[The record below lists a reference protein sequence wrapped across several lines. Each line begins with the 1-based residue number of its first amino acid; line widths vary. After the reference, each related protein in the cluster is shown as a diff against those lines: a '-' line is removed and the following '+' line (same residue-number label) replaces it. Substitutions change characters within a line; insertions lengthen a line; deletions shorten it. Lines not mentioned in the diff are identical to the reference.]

1 MKIVV
6 LPDHL
11 EDLIKHYEKFGFNE
25 ELINLLEQGMSLE
38 RSHQGI
44 YTELGILYAKFNPQR
59 LLDHI
64 RTYAQKIMIPKL
76 VRACEQYQM
85 WPEAVFLHSQYG
97 QFDQAVITMMEHSP
111 TAWKHDLF
119 SQNIV
124 KVSNHDLY
132 YRAMIFYLEEEPMLL
147 NDLLKLLAMKI
158 DLTKCVQVMK
168 RTGYIA
174 LITPFLKS
182 VQNQNISAVN
192 EALNEIY
199 LENEDYE
206 SLRQSIK
213 EFDSFESLKLAQD
226 LERHELLE
234 CRRIAALL
242 YRMNK
247 RFQQSIDIS
256 KKDELYKDAMETVAE
271 SRDPA
276 LAEDLMRHIM
286 HMEDKELFAAMLYT
300 CYELVKPDVALEV
313 AWRCGLYEYVMPYFI
328 QFVKDLSGRVDIV
341 QKKTD
346 DIKKKEEK
354 NAQEQMSQPL
364 DIDIGGFLFPGMNP
378 GMAMPALMPPPGMMP
393 NMNMGGFSTGF
404 NTGAGAGWQ

>member
-1 MKIVV
+1 MIESELVFAYASCGQRHLPELEAFISEPNQADIQKCGDRCFDDKLYEASKILYSHVGNNHKLAQVLVKLKQYQAAFEAAKKADIPKVWKEVCFACVRAKEFRTANLCGMKIII

-11 EDLIKHYEKFGFNE
+11 EDLIKHYEKYGFHE
-25 ELINLLEQGMSLE
+25 ELILLLEQGMSLE

-44 YTELGILYAKFNPQR
+44 YTELGILYAIFQPQR
-59 LLDHI
+59 LMDHI
-64 RTYAQKIMIPKL
+64 RTYCQKIMIPKL

-97 QFDQAVITMMEHSP
+97 QFDQAVLTMMEHSP

-168 RTGYIA
+168 RTGYIS

-192 EALNEIY
+192 EAVNEIY

-213 EFDSFESLKLAQD
+213 EYDSFESLKLASD

-242 YRMNK
+242 YRKNK
-247 RFQQSIDIS
+247 KF
-256 KKDELYKDAMETVAE
+256 
-271 SRDPA
+271 
-276 LAEDLMRHIM
+276 
-286 HMEDKELFAAMLYT
+286 
-300 CYELVKPDVALEV
+300 
-313 AWRCGLYEYVMPYFI
+313 
-328 QFVKDLSGRVDIV
+328 
-341 QKKTD
+341 
-346 DIKKKEEK
+346 
-354 NAQEQMSQPL
+354 
-364 DIDIGGFLFPGMNP
+364 
-378 GMAMPALMPPPGMMP
+378 
-393 NMNMGGFSTGF
+393 
-404 NTGAGAGWQ
+404 